1 MAYERFYQAWAN
13 RRRNPFSKTENPVI
27 KQETG
32 LVIPTSSPY
41 FIQLVELPLKETPS
55 SVIVFNVT
63 DNQYMTEVQTS
74 PGQGQFRVDYPEPD
88 GEGTGLIEFSSYDA
102 GKTVNITYKATG
114 SPVVT
119 EFLDAIIENYK
130 PSYPGI
136 MASDTVR
143 NSNDAEKSQ
152 ASPTSWS
159 KSKEIK
165 LNESMPGSLKVY
177 WEMKSETA
185 QERVQSKLC
194 VNGVQVGEIKESS
207 STVYQPFSEVI
218 TGGINKNDLIQIY
231 VYSPDGAVIY
241 VQNMRFCYDRAIVT
255 IGGYT
260 LVNPLPVEEE
270 YVLDVTNQ
278 DPF

>member
-102 GKTVNITYKATG
+102 GKTVNVTYKGTG

-119 EFLDAIIENYK
+119 EFLEAMLEGFDNAVLSTVASGNVKNSNDNEKTTTSTTPVKLKEIRINQ
-130 PSYPGI
+130 SYPGSVRVI
-136 MASDTVR
+136 WLMACEKGSGVWGQVYR
-143 NSNDAEKSQ
+143 NGTPLGSEQGTGSQ
-152 ASPTSWS
+152 GWMAFTQDISGG
-159 KSKEIK
+159 
-165 LNESMPGSLKVY
+165 L
-177 WEMKSETA
+177 
-185 QERVQSKLC
+185 QE
-194 VNGVQVGEIKESS
+194 G
-207 STVYQPFSEVI
+207 
-218 TGGINKNDLIQIY
+218 DLIQIY
-231 VYSPDGAVIY
+231 VRAAAGDTGHIKNMKLGFDWYIISFKNWILSSPLALTNTD
-241 VQNMRFCYDRAIVT
+241 
-255 IGGYT
+255 
-260 LVNPLPVEEE
+260 PL
-270 YVLDVTNQ
+270 DATNQ
-278 DPF
+278 DPSY

>member
-1 MAYERFYQAWAN
+1 MANRFFQSWAN
-13 RRRNPFSKTENPVI
+13 RRRNPFTDQENPVE

-32 LVIPTSSPY
+32 LIIPTSAPY
-41 FIQLVELPLKETPS
+41 LVQLLEVPLKEMPS
-55 SVIVFNVT
+55 SVTIYNVT
-63 DNQYMTEVQTS
+63 DSQYMTEVATF
-74 PGQGQFRVDYPEPD
+74 PAQGQFRVDYPEPG
-88 GEGTGLIEFSSYDA
+88 GEGTGLVEFNSADA
-102 GKTVNITYKATG
+102 GKVINIGYKGTG
-114 SPVVT
+114 SPIVT
-119 EFLDAIIENYK
+119 EFLDAIIEDYK

-152 ASPTSWS
+152 ASPTGWS